1 MLQYIC
7 HVQTL
12 SCYRR
17 KESFDGQRK
26 DSKGRILK
34 TGESQRKDGIYMYR
48 YSDIRGK
55 RKTIYS
61 RDLKELRER
70 ESLIQRDSFDS
81 IDYDAGDI
89 SAIKLIEQ
97 ALDLKVGLC
106 ETTMETSEIS
116 LRFCKDTIFLSPSKI
131 H

>member
-1 MLQYIC
+1 MA
-7 HVQTL
+7 
-12 SCYRR
+12 
-17 KESFDGQRK
+17 KRK

-61 RDLKELRER
+61 RDLKELREQ

-97 ALDLKVGLC
+97 ALDLKVVLC
-106 ETTMETSEIS
+106 ETTMEN
-116 LRFCKDTIFLSPSKI
+116 
-131 H
+131 

>member
-1 MLQYIC
+1 MP
-7 HVQTL
+7 
-12 SCYRR
+12 
-17 KESFDGQRK
+17 KRK

-61 RDLKELRER
+61 RDSKELRER

-97 ALDLKVGLC
+97 ALD
-106 ETTMETSEIS
+106 
-116 LRFCKDTIFLSPSKI
+116 
-131 H
+131 

>member
-1 MLQYIC
+1 
-7 HVQTL
+7 
-12 SCYRR
+12 
-17 KESFDGQRK
+17 
-26 DSKGRILK
+26 
-34 TGESQRKDGIYMYR
+34 MYR
-48 YSDIRGK
+48 YSDIRDK

-61 RDLKELRER
+61 CDLKELRKR

-106 ETTMETSEIS
+106 EATMETSEIS

>member
-1 MLQYIC
+1 MA
-7 HVQTL
+7 
-12 SCYRR
+12 
-17 KESFDGQRK
+17 KRK

-34 TGESQRKDGIYMYR
+34 TGESQRKDGIYM
-48 YSDIRGK
+48 SDIRCK

-61 RDLKELRER
+61 RDLKELREW
-70 ESLIQRDSFDS
+70 ESLIQRDSFNG

-106 ETTMETSEIS
+106 ETTMEN
-116 LRFCKDTIFLSPSKI
+116 
-131 H
+131 

>member
-1 MLQYIC
+1 MA
-7 HVQTL
+7 
-12 SCYRR
+12 
-17 KESFDGQRK
+17 KRK

-48 YSDIRGK
+48 YSDIRCK

-61 RDLKELRER
+61 RDLKELREQ
-70 ESLIQRDSFDS
+70 ESLIQRDSFDG

-106 ETTMETSEIS
+106 EATMEN
-116 LRFCKDTIFLSPSKI
+116 
-131 H
+131 

>member
-1 MLQYIC
+1 MP
-7 HVQTL
+7 
-12 SCYRR
+12 
-17 KESFDGQRK
+17 KRK
-26 DSKGRILK
+26 DSKGCILK
-34 TGESQRKDGIYMYR
+34 TGDSQRKDGIYMYR
-48 YSDIRGK
+48 YSDIRDK

-61 RDLKELRER
+61 CDLKELRKR

-106 ETTMETSEIS
+106 ETTMEN
-116 LRFCKDTIFLSPSKI
+116 
-131 H
+131 

>member
-1 MLQYIC
+1 MA
-7 HVQTL
+7 
-12 SCYRR
+12 
-17 KESFDGQRK
+17 KRK
-26 DSKGRILK
+26 DSKGCILK

-61 RDLKELRER
+61 CDLKELRKR

-106 ETTMETSEIS
+106 EATMETSEIS

>member
-1 MLQYIC
+1 MIQYIR
-7 HVQTL
+7 HIRAL

-17 KESFDGQRK
+17 RVLMTKRK

-61 RDLKELRER
+61 NDLKELRER
-70 ESLIQRDSFDS
+70 EALIQRDSFDR
-81 IDYDAGDI
+81 ID
-89 SAIKLIEQ
+89 
-97 ALDLKVGLC
+97 
-106 ETTMETSEIS
+106 
-116 LRFCKDTIFLSPSKI
+116 
-131 H
+131 